1 MNSTL
6 SSHESSLLLILFLVL
21 GFGVLTSPGT
31 NALTREDG
39 PSVTQSKDDS
49 ISVTGCLSEADAENR
64 FVITGQEGKMYLLKS
79 SKVVLKDQLGHKVA
93 VSGTIKEDDDDED
106 VNPEYRE
113 GGVKLLIVSSLKMIS
128 TKCQ

>member
-1 MNSTL
+1 
-6 SSHESSLLLILFLVL
+6 
-21 GFGVLTSPGT
+21 
-31 NALTREDG
+31 
-39 PSVTQSKDDS
+39 
-49 ISVTGCLSEADAENR
+49 
-64 FVITGQEGKMYLLKS
+64 MYLLKS